1 MTFGEFLELNNPT
14 MELGCQV
21 NCSEATIRIDL
32 RGEDEKKIKQLIEK
46 LELEMTDIS
55 PSSKD
60 WDDEKDNK
68 EFEMSEGYVSQ
79 KDIFGLPI
87 LEITG
92 DAPFNFSDDIETMI
106 KRYLPK
112 AKMEWCE

>member
-1 MTFGEFLELNNPT
+1 MTFEEFLELNNPT
-14 MELGCQV
+14 IEFGCQA

-32 RGEDEKKIKQLIEK
+32 RGEDKKKIRELVKK
-46 LELEMTDIS
+46 LEFEMTDAS

-60 WDDEKDNK
+60 WDDEKDSK
-68 EFEMSEGYVSQ
+68 EFEMSEGYVSE
-79 KDIFGLPI
+79 KDIFGIPI

-92 DAPFNFSDDIETMI
+92 DAPFNFGDEIQEMI

-112 AKMEWCE
+112 AKLEWEE